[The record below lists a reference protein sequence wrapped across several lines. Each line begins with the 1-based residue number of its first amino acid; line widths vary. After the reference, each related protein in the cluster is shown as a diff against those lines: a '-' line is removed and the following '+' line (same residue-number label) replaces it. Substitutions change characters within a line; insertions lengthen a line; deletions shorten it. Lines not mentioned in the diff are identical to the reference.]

1 MQWIV
6 IALIVLHVVT
16 GVFWAGSSFVLARMG
31 GLLVEKLAFPQF
43 GAGVATLCLGMA
55 TWFLA
60 LRGLP
65 PTPGFH
71 VLGIGAACAVLALIV
86 QASALPAVK
95 TLKGAQGDSSPQQRR
110 VLISQRAAAGLL
122 LLAVLA
128 MASWSHV

>member
-6 IALIVLHVVT
+6 IVLIVLHVVT
-16 GVFWAGSSFVLARMG
+16 GVFWAGTSFVLARTG

-43 GAGVATLCLGMA
+43 GAGVATLCMGLA
-55 TWFLA
+55 TWLLA

-71 VLGIGAACAVLALIV
+71 VLGMGAACALLALIV

-95 TLKGAQGDSSPQQRR
+95 TLKVAQGGSSPQQRR
-110 VLISQRAAAGLL
+110 VLISQRVAAGLL
-122 LLAVLA
+122 LLTVLA
-128 MASWSHV
+128 MASWSHI

>member
-6 IALIVLHVVT
+6 IVLIVLHVVT
-16 GVFWAGSSFVLARMG
+16 GVFWAGTSFVLARTG

-43 GAGVATLCLGMA
+43 GAGVATLCMGLA
-55 TWFLA
+55 TWLLA

-71 VLGIGAACAVLALIV
+71 VLGMGAACAVLALIV

-95 TLKGAQGDSSPQQRR
+95 TLKVAQGGPSPLQRR
-110 VLISQRAAAGLL
+110 VLISQRVAAGLL
-122 LLAVLA
+122 LLTVLA

>member
-16 GVFWAGSSFVLARMG
+16 GVFWAGSSFVLARTG
-31 GLLVEKLAFPQF
+31 GLLSEKLAFPQF
-43 GAGVATLCLGMA
+43 GAGVATLCMGLA

-86 QASALPAVK
+86 QASALPAVR
-95 TLKGAQGDSSPQQRR
+95 TLKVAQGDPSPRQRR
-110 VLISQRAAAGLL
+110 IQISQRVAAGLL
-122 LLAVLA
+122 LLTVLA

>member
-16 GVFWAGSSFVLARMG
+16 GVFWAGSSFVLARTG
-31 GLLVEKLAFPQF
+31 GQLAEKLAFPQF
-43 GAGVATLCLGMA
+43 RAGFATLCMGMA

-71 VLGIGAACAVLALIV
+71 VLGMGAACAVLALIV
-86 QASALPAVK
+86 QATALPAVK
-95 TLKGAQGDSSPQQRR
+95 TLKAGQGDPSPLRRR
-110 VLISQRAAAGLL
+110 VMITQRVAAVFLL
-122 LLAVLA
+122 LTVLA
-128 MASWSHV
+128 MASWSHI

>member
-6 IALIVLHVVT
+6 IVLIVLHVVT
-16 GVFWAGSSFVLARMG
+16 GVFWAGTSFVLARTG
-31 GLLVEKLAFPQF
+31 GLLVEKLAFPQV
-43 GAGVATLCLGMA
+43 GAGVATLCMGLA
-55 TWFLA
+55 TWLLA

-71 VLGIGAACAVLALIV
+71 VLGMGAACALLALIV

-95 TLKGAQGDSSPQQRR
+95 TLKVAQGGASPQQRR
-110 VLISQRAAAGLL
+110 VLISQRVAAGLL
-122 LLAVLA
+122 LLTVLA

>member
-110 VLISQRAAAGLL
+110 VLISQRVAAGLL

>member
-16 GVFWAGSSFVLARMG
+16 GVFWAGSSFVLARTG

-43 GAGVATLCLGMA
+43 GAGIATLCMGLA

-95 TLKGAQGDSSPQQRR
+95 TLHAQGGASPQQRR
-110 VLISQRAAAGLL
+110 VLISQRIAAGLL

>member
-6 IALIVLHVVT
+6 IALIVLHVVS
-16 GVFWAGSSFVLARMG
+16 GVFWAGSSFVLARTG
-31 GLLVEKLAFPQF
+31 GLLVEKLAGPQF
-43 GAGVATLCLGMA
+43 GAGVATLCMGLA

-71 VLGIGAACAVLALIV
+71 VLGIGAACALLALVI

-95 TLKGAQGDSSPQQRR
+95 KLKGAQGEASTQQRR
-110 VLISQRAAAGLL
+110 VLISQRMAAGLL
-122 LLAVLA
+122 LLTVLA

>member
-6 IALIVLHVVT
+6 IVLIVLHVVT
-16 GVFWAGSSFVLARMG
+16 GVFWAGTSFVLARTG

-43 GAGVATLCLGMA
+43 GAGVATLCMGLA
-55 TWFLA
+55 TWLLA

-71 VLGIGAACAVLALIV
+71 VLGMGAACAVLALIV

-95 TLKGAQGDSSPQQRR
+95 TLKAAQGGSSPQQRR
-110 VLISQRAAAGLL
+110 VLISQRVAAGLL
-122 LLAVLA
+122 LLTVLA

>member
-6 IALIVLHVVT
+6 TALIVLHVVT
-16 GVFWAGSSFVLARMG
+16 GVFWAGSSFVVARTG

-43 GAGVATLCLGMA
+43 GAGIATLCMGLA
-55 TWFLA
+55 TWYLA

-71 VLGIGAACAVLALIV
+71 VLGIGAACAVLALVI

-95 TLKGAQGDSSPQQRR
+95 TLRAQGGASPQQRR
-110 VLISQRAAAGLL
+110 VLISQRIAAALL
-122 LLAVLA
+122 LLTVLA

>member
-16 GVFWAGSSFVLARMG
+16 GVFWAGSSFVLARLG
-31 GLLVEKLAFPQF
+31 GLMVEKLAFPQF
-43 GAGVATLCLGMA
+43 GAGVATLCLGLA

-86 QASALPAVK
+86 QATALPAVK

-110 VLISQRAAAGLL
+110 VLISQRVAAGLL
-122 LLAVLA
+122 LLTVLA
-128 MASWSHV
+128 MASWSHI

>member
-6 IALIVLHVVT
+6 IVLIVLHVVT
-16 GVFWAGSSFVLARMG
+16 GVFWAGSSFVLARTG

-43 GAGVATLCLGMA
+43 GAGIATLCMGLA
-55 TWFLA
+55 TWLLA

-86 QASALPAVK
+86 QATALPTVK
-95 TLKGAQGDSSPQQRR
+95 TLKGAQADSLPQWRR
-110 VLISQRAAAGLL
+110 VVISQRVAAVFL

-128 MASWSHV
+128 MASWSHI